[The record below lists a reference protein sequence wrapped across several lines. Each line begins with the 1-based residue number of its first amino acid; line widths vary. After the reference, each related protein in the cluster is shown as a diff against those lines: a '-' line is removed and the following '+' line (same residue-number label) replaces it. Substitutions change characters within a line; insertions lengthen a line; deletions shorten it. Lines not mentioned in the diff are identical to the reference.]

1 MTAVESVAPPTLSTA
16 RPQTRDRGPKSTVL
30 YGLIIALAMV
40 LTAAMLWTCA
50 PVIAAQFH
58 HGVLFGLLTCAV
70 LLFIAYFWLNG
81 SKDLIYPIAYHAYL
95 KDRLFNPPPSR
106 QLNLPRVMLLYCTC
120 NDFNADSLARS
131 IDQDYLNFGVAI
143 LDDSNDP
150 TFQRQIDDF
159 AATYRGDQQI
169 RVVRRADRA
178 GFKAGNLNN
187 FLAAQADW
195 DYFVILDSDEI
206 IPRNFINRALDYF
219 VAAPGAGIVQ
229 ANHVAT
235 RNRNKFMALFAH
247 GVDSHWPVY
256 QSIKRRFGFMSLLGH
271 GAMVSR
277 ECYEAAG
284 GFPHVVAEDICFSI
298 AARDAGFYTEFA
310 QDIVCEE
317 EFPPDYLAFKK
328 RHGKWTE
335 GNMEFIKNYTRIILR
350 SNMRWFEKLDIVLFT
365 YALPLTSVFSVYILI
380 NVVFLPVSDSSIRFP
395 VWMLV
400 PTVLFLLAPLMN
412 DVIWHWPHMRKRR
425 LAKYLGMSTLLFG
438 SMYLISLKASIKSM
452 VGGSFFTV
460 TPKVGERVGPVELVR
475 HSSGFWAFAFTI
487 AAISWLTTG
496 SVLPVTLLMI
506 PALAA
511 PYLIRYHQG

>member
-1 MTAVESVAPPTLSTA
+1 MTAIQTVVPSA
-16 RPQTRDRGPKSTVL
+16 RPAATRPATGSTPKSSVL
-30 YGLIIALAMV
+30 YGLILALACA
-40 LTAAMLWTCA
+40 LAAAMVYTCA
-50 PVIAAQFH
+50 PTIVAEFRR
-58 HGVLFGLLTCAV
+58 GPLFGALTCAV
-70 LLFIAYFWLNG
+70 LLFIGYFWLNG
-81 SKDLIYPIAYHAYL
+81 SKDLIYPIAYHLYL
-95 KDRLFNPPPSR
+95 KDRVFSPPR
-106 QLNLPRVMLLYCTC
+106 ATQVTLPRVMLVYCTC
-120 NDFNADSLARS
+120 DDFNAESLAAS
-131 IDQDYLNFGVAI
+131 IDQDYLNFGIAI
-143 LDDSNDP
+143 LDDSRDP
-150 TFQRQIDDF
+150 IYQQQIDRF
-159 AATYRGDQQI
+159 VAEYRGQQPI
-169 RVVRRADRA
+169 SVVRRTDRV

-187 FLAAQADW
+187 YLRAQGDW

-206 IPRNFINRALDYF
+206 IPRNFVNRALDYF
-219 VAAPGAGIVQ
+219 AAAPQAGIVQ

-235 RNRNKFMALFAH
+235 RNRNRFMALFAH

-271 GAMVSR
+271 GAMISR

-298 AARDAGFYTEFA
+298 AARDAGYLTEFA

-335 GNMEFIKNYTRIILR
+335 GNMEFIKNYTGTILK
-350 SNMRWFEKLDIVLFT
+350 SKMRWFEKLDIVLFT

-380 NVVFLPVSDSSIRFP
+380 NVVFLPVTGSPIRFP
-395 VWMLV
+395 LWMLA
-400 PTVLFLLAPLMN
+400 PTVIFLLAPLMN
-412 DVIWHWPHMRKRR
+412 DVIWHWPQMRKAR

-438 SMYLISLKASIKSM
+438 SMYLISLKSSIKSM

-460 TPKVGERVGPVELVR
+460 TPKVGEHVGLRDLVR
-475 HSSGFWAFAFTI
+475 HSSGFWSFAAVI
-487 AAISWLTTG
+487 GAVSWATTG
-496 SVLPVTLLMI
+496 SVLPVMLLMI